1 MSRQRRI
8 ANMSLSPEIYA
19 EVNNM
24 AQQKGIS
31 RSELLR
37 QALKQYVAS
46 EKRWQQIREWGTE
59 TTQQLGIKNERDIE
73 RIVDEYREK
82 GERGLSSR

>member
-73 RIVDEYREK
+73 RIVDEYREE

>member
-1 MSRQRRI
+1 
-8 ANMSLSPEIYA
+8 MSLSPEIYA

-73 RIVDEYREK
+73 RIVDEYREE

>member
-8 ANMSLSPEIYA
+8 ANMSLPPEIYA

-59 TTQQLGIKNERDIE
+59 TTQQLEIKNEKDIE
-73 RIVDEYREK
+73 RIVDEYREE
-82 GERGLSSR
+82 GERGPSSR